1 MKVNFINFSDPKD
14 NKCFL
19 ITGGELILKQEV
31 VEIILDK
38 LKNSGFN
45 EKVSISQ
52 DELERMQ
59 EIASRNMGGS
69 LFQENLI
76 LHIKHT
82 SGKFPEKIKLFL
94 EDAQIFNSPNIAL
107 IVESSIEKTPASG
120 TWIKNFDANG
130 LIINCSK
137 LKIMEEKIW
146 LKRQLNFLPKDL
158 LPIFGSSIFQNN
170 EANLLGQKN
179 EVSLLKLLFLN
190 QEKMSEAKTDHII
203 FGSGISAFEL
213 EDLLLNRDFK
223 KALKTINF
231 MKEHD
236 RQNSAP
242 IIWIIAKVIN
252 SCLESLK
259 SSNKKSALINSGV
272 WSSKINLY
280 LNLIKEATAN
290 EFLSLNEEIL
300 KVDLINKGLMRAE
313 TWEQIERVILKL
325 QDATSLQN

>member
-14 NKCFL
+14 HKCFL

-31 VEIILDK
+31 VEIILVK
-38 LKNSGFN
+38 LKNTGFN

-52 DELERMQ
+52 DELERVQ

-94 EDAQIFNSPNIAL
+94 EDAEIFNSPNIAL

-190 QEKMSEAKTDHII
+190 QDKMSEAKTDHII

-272 WSSKINLY
+272 GSSKINLY
-280 LNLIKEATAN
+280 LNLIKKATAK

>member
-1 MKVNFINFSDPKD
+1 MKVNFLNFSDPKD
-14 NKCFL
+14 HKCFL

-31 VEIILDK
+31 VENILDN
-38 LKNSGFN
+38 LKNTGFN

-52 DELERMQ
+52 DELERVQ

-82 SGKFPEKIKLFL
+82 SGKFPEKIKVFL
-94 EDAQIFNSPNIAL
+94 EDEDIFKSPNIAL
-107 IVESSIEKTPASG
+107 IIESSIEKTPVSG
-120 TWIKNFDANG
+120 SWIKNVDTNG

-137 LKIMEEKIW
+137 LKTMEEKIW

-158 LPIFGSSIFQNN
+158 LPVFGGSIFQNN

-190 QEKMSEAKTDHII
+190 QDKISEAKTDHII
-203 FGSGISAFEL
+203 FGSGITAFEL

-280 LNLIKEATAN
+280 LNLIKQATAK
-290 EFLSLNEEIL
+290 EFLNLNEEIL
-300 KVDLINKGLMRAE
+300 KVDLINKGLMKAE

>member
-14 NKCFL
+14 HKCFL

-31 VEIILDK
+31 VEIILVK
-38 LKNSGFN
+38 LKSAGFN

-94 EDAQIFNSPNIAL
+94 ENAEIFNSPNIAL

-190 QEKMSEAKTDHII
+190 QDKMSEAKTDHII

-280 LNLIKEATAN
+280 LNLIKQATAK

>member
-1 MKVNFINFSDPKD
+1 LKVNFLNFSDPKD
-14 NKCFL
+14 HKYYL
-19 ITGGELILKQEV
+19 LTGGEFILKQEAV
-31 VEIILDK
+31 NTILIK
-38 LKNSGFN
+38 LENAGFK
-45 EKVSISQ
+45 EKVSIPQ
-52 DELERMQ
+52 DEIDKTQ
-59 EIASRNMGGS
+59 EIISRNMGGS

-82 SGKFPEKIKLFL
+82 SGKFPEKIKSLL
-94 EDAQIFNSPNIAL
+94 ENENIFKSTNIAL
-107 IVESSIEKTPASG
+107 IIESSIEKTPATG
-120 TWIKNFDANG
+120 AWIKNFNTHG

-137 LKIMEEKIW
+137 LKLLEEKMW
-146 LKRQLNFLPKDL
+146 LKRQLDFLPKDL

-179 EVSLLKLLFLN
+179 EVALLKLLFLN
-190 QEKMSEAKTDHII
+190 QDETAEAKTDHII

-213 EDLLLNRDFK
+213 EDLLISRNFK
-223 KALKTINF
+223 KVLKTISF
-231 MKEHD
+231 MRDHD

-259 SSNKKSALINSGV
+259 ASNKESALKNSGV

-280 LNLIKEATAN
+280 LDLIKQAKAK
-290 EFLSLNEEIL
+290 EFLNLNEEIL
-300 KVDLINKGLMRAE
+300 KIDLINKGLLKAE

-325 QDATSLQN
+325 QDATALQN

>member
-31 VEIILDK
+31 VEIILVK
-38 LKNSGFN
+38 LKNAGFN

-94 EDAQIFNSPNIAL
+94 ENAEIFNSPNIAL

-203 FGSGISAFEL
+203 FGSGISAFEI

-252 SCLESLK
+252 ACLESLK

-280 LNLIKEATAN
+280 LNLIKQATAK

>member
-14 NKCFL
+14 HKCFL

-31 VEIILDK
+31 VEIILVK
-38 LKNSGFN
+38 LKSAGFN

-82 SGKFPEKIKLFL
+82 SGKFPEKIKSFL
-94 EDAQIFNSPNIAL
+94 EDAEIFNSPNIAL

-120 TWIKNFDANG
+120 AWIKNFDANG

-170 EANLLGQKN
+170 EANLMGQKN

-280 LNLIKEATAN
+280 LNLIKEATAK

>member
-31 VEIILDK
+31 VEIILVK
-38 LKNSGFN
+38 LKSAGFN

-94 EDAQIFNSPNIAL
+94 EDAEIFNSPNIAL

-190 QEKMSEAKTDHII
+190 QDKMSEAKTDHII

-242 IIWIIAKVIN
+242 VIWIIAKVIN

-280 LNLIKEATAN
+280 LNLIKEATAK

>member
-14 NKCFL
+14 HKCFL

-31 VEIILDK
+31 VEIILVK
-38 LKNSGFN
+38 LKSAGFN

-94 EDAQIFNSPNIAL
+94 EDAEIFNSPNIAL

-190 QEKMSEAKTDHII
+190 QDKMSEAKTDHII

-259 SSNKKSALINSGV
+259 SANKKSALINSGV

-280 LNLIKEATAN
+280 LNLIKEATAK

>member
-14 NKCFL
+14 HKCFL

-31 VEIILDK
+31 VEIILVK
-38 LKNSGFN
+38 LKSAGFN

-94 EDAQIFNSPNIAL
+94 EDAEIFNSPNIAL

-190 QEKMSEAKTDHII
+190 QDKMSEAKTDHII

-280 LNLIKEATAN
+280 LNLIKQAKAK

>member
-31 VEIILDK
+31 VEIILVK
-38 LKNSGFN
+38 LKSAGFN

-94 EDAQIFNSPNIAL
+94 EDAEIFNSPNIAL

-190 QEKMSEAKTDHII
+190 QDKMSEAKTDHII

-280 LNLIKEATAN
+280 LNLIKKATTK